1 MKNANTLPTDSYT
14 EMLTEETS
22 TQFMVKPFHII
33 FTAMLLVA
41 WAWLGTVI
49 IS

>member
-1 MKNANTLPTDSYT
+1 MKNTN
-14 EMLTEETS
+14 EILTEEFTEIYS
-22 TQFMVKPFHII
+22 EEASNQFIVKPFHII
-33 FTAMLLVA
+33 GTAVLLVA

>member
-1 MKNANTLPTDSYT
+1 MKNTDTLPANSYT

-49 IS
+49 IG